1 MESTHHYTKAVTI
14 KSYIVFLILILYTPS
29 LYCIPPPYQRLLWNY
44 KKADISDIQKA
55 LQLVNL
61 DRLLDDK
68 NVDSQVLLLN
78 DIILNIFRNFV
89 PNRYVTCDDKD
100 PFWMNEKIKSKIKV
114 KNKFNQVYFKKG
126 KQETDFCVLEES
138 VRNLNDLIS
147 ANQNILL
154 RKSGEEP

>member
-78 DIILNIFRNFV
+78 DIILIFSGTLYQIDTLLV
-89 PNRYVTCDDKD
+89 MT
-100 PFWMNEKIKSKIKV
+100 KIL
-114 KNKFNQVYFKKG
+114 FG
-126 KQETDFCVLEES
+126 
-138 VRNLNDLIS
+138 
-147 ANQNILL
+147 
-154 RKSGEEP
+154 